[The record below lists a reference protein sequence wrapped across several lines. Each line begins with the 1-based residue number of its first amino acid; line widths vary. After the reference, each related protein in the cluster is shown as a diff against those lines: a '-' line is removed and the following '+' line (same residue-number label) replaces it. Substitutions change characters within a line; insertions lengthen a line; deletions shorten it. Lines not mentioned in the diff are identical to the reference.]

1 MTEEIELSELDRK
14 IVRLLQGE
22 FPLVAEPYKALAAEI
37 GITEEQLLARIA
49 AMREEKKIR
58 KMGAVLRHREV
69 GFTANCLCVW
79 NVPDERVDEVAR
91 RMAEHPRVSHCYDRN
106 READWKYNLYTMIHG
121 YSREECEN
129 IAAELAAAV
138 PNVRRVLDLGA
149 GTGLMSAF
157 VHTRCPQAEFTL
169 ADISVQML
177 AKAQERFC
185 GLPNVYFIEQDLTR
199 LVPDDRLPENGFD
212 LIVSALIMN
221 ARLRGPGLRQLL
233 GALADTARS
242 ELDMR
247 QRVSASRAGTRRSA
261 QIVVIF
267 SIVVML
273 GLAVFNRSFVAPY
286 SSVQGQ
292 LVLVV
297 VVALF
302 AVGMLWMRRLA
313 GVRLPRRFLTVSAQ
327 AGGENA

>member
-1 MTEEIELSELDRK
+1 MNQATATIAILAGALVGGGLFLLVGFFMGVDMLPDRPGSSGSLRDSLKGLSGRLIASLVVGLGVLLLTRW
-14 IVRLLQGE
+14 IVLA
-22 FPLVAEPYKALAAEI
+22 VAAAPVLREDLA
-37 GITEEQLLARIA
+37 LLADR
-49 AMREEKKIR
+49 MRVR
-58 KMGAVLRHREV
+58 VPLPTALRQ
-69 GFTANCLCVW
+69 FADDLDDPTA
-79 NVPDERVDEVAR
+79 
-91 RMAEHPRVSHCYDRN
+91 
-106 READWKYNLYTMIHG
+106 
-121 YSREECEN
+121 
-129 IAAELAAAV
+129 
-138 PNVRRVLDLGA
+138 
-149 GTGLMSAF
+149 
-157 VHTRCPQAEFTL
+157 
-169 ADISVQML
+169 
-177 AKAQERFC
+177 
-185 GLPNVYFIEQDLTR
+185 
-199 LVPDDRLPENGFD
+199 D

-233 GALADTARS
+233 SALADTARS

-292 LVLVV
+292 LVLLV

-313 GVRLPRRFLTVSAQ
+313 GVQLPRRFLTVSTHV
-327 AGGENA
+327 GGGNA

>member
-1 MTEEIELSELDRK
+1 MNQTTATVAILAGAL
-14 IVRLLQGE
+14 VGGGLFLL
-22 FPLVAEPYKALAAEI
+22 
-37 GITEEQLLARIA
+37 
-49 AMREEKKIR
+49 
-58 KMGAVLRHREV
+58 V
-69 GFTANCLCVW
+69 GFFMGVDMLPDRPGSSGSLRDSLKGLSGRLIACLVVGLGVLLLTRWIVLAVAAGVLVLVW
-79 NVPDERVDEVAR
+79 PLLFGGAKQE
-91 RMAEHPRVSHCYDRN
+91 
-106 READWKYNLYTMIHG
+106 K
-121 YSREECEN
+121 
-129 IAAELAAAV
+129 LAAAKIEALATWSESL
-138 PNVRRVLDLGA
+138 RDTIAGA
-149 GTGLMSAF
+149 VGL
-157 VHTRCPQAEFTL
+157 L
-169 ADISVQML
+169 ADRMRV
-177 AKAQERFC
+177 RVP
-185 GLPNVYFIEQDLTR
+185 LPTALRQFADDL
-199 LVPDDRLPENGFD
+199 DDPTAD

>member
-1 MTEEIELSELDRK
+1 MNQTTATVAILAGAL
-14 IVRLLQGE
+14 VGGGLFLL
-22 FPLVAEPYKALAAEI
+22 
-37 GITEEQLLARIA
+37 
-49 AMREEKKIR
+49 
-58 KMGAVLRHREV
+58 V
-69 GFTANCLCVW
+69 GFFMGVDMLPDRPGSSGSLRDSLKGLSGRLIACLVVGLGVLLLTRWIVLAVAAGVLVLVW
-79 NVPDERVDEVAR
+79 PLLFGGAKQE
-91 RMAEHPRVSHCYDRN
+91 
-106 READWKYNLYTMIHG
+106 K
-121 YSREECEN
+121 
-129 IAAELAAAV
+129 LAAAKIEALATWSESLRDTIAGAV
-138 PNVRRVLDLGA
+138 GLEQAIPAPVCAVAPVLREDLA
-149 GTGLMSAF
+149 L
-157 VHTRCPQAEFTL
+157 L
-169 ADISVQML
+169 ADRMRV
-177 AKAQERFC
+177 RVP
-185 GLPNVYFIEQDLTR
+185 LPTALRQFADDL
-199 LVPDDRLPENGFD
+199 DDPTAD

-233 GALADTARS
+233 SALADTARS

-292 LVLVV
+292 LVLLV